1 MTGGTA
7 ADISPA
13 LAAWGEALRD
23 DIDAHFAEAHQRVE
37 SVYRQHFRSLPTVLG
52 EGEIKCVSCCR
63 VCLVCV

>member
-1 MTGGTA
+1 MHGLWMTGGAA

-37 SVYRQHFRSLPTVLG
+37 LSL
-52 EGEIKCVSCCR
+52 IHI
-63 VCLVCV
+63 